1 MNAIVGRLCMLA
13 GLIILPIGFSY
24 GMFHDN
30 IQMEVRLLGVGGAVF
45 VIGWL
50 IAKKGR

>member
-1 MNAIVGRLCMLA
+1 MSATIGRLLQIA
-13 GLIILPIGFSY
+13 GMIMLPIGFSY

-30 IQMEVRLLGVGGAVF
+30 IQMEVRLLFVGGALF

-50 IAKKGR
+50 LARKR

>member
-1 MNAIVGRLCMLA
+1 MTAAAGRLLQIA

-30 IQMEVRLLGVGGAVF
+30 VQMEVRLLFVGGAVF

-50 IAKKGR
+50 LGRRR

>member
-1 MNAIVGRLCMLA
+1 MTATIGRLLQIA
-13 GLIILPIGFSY
+13 ALIVLPIGFSY

-30 IQMEVRLLGVGGAVF
+30 VQLEVRLLFIGGALF

-50 IAKKGR
+50 LSKRR

>member
-1 MNAIVGRLCMLA
+1 MTAAVGRLLQIA
-13 GLIILPIGFSY
+13 GMIVLPIGFSY

-30 IQMEVRLLGVGGAVF
+30 IQMEVRLLFVGGALF

-50 IAKKGR
+50 LARRR

>member
-1 MNAIVGRLCMLA
+1 MTAAVGRLLQIA

-30 IQMEVRLLGVGGAVF
+30 VQLEVRLLFVGGAVF

-50 IAKKGR
+50 LSRKR